1 MRRQL
6 FWTEL
11 GKQASIEV
19 ADTDGTVRRHFIDQ
33 NIYWP
38 VGLTID
44 YPAKRLYWIDSK
56 LRLVEC
62 VNLNGTNRNFV
73 FQFPVGEF
81 PPCVLFFWC
90 LNVKVLLVIAPPFQE

>member
-1 MRRQL
+1 MSNNVWLDLVLLFYFRRQL
-6 FWTEL
+6 FWTEC

-19 ADTDGTVRRHFIDQ
+19 AGTDGTARRNLISQ

-56 LRLVEC
+56 LRLVESC
-62 VNLNGTNRNFV
+62 NLNGTDRRLIL
-73 FQFPVGEF
+73 QFESGMINCEYF
-81 PPCVLFFWC
+81 
-90 LNVKVLLVIAPPFQE
+90 